1 MEFGEPCPWAGE
13 GPARLTSVKGPD
25 PGNSFPPSR
34 RSFSSAFPL
43 SSPFSAFP
51 VLHSIFSSSLLRSRS
66 CSPLPPVSPHPLP
79 FWCRHFSA
87 AHGGSESS
95 PRSASS
101 GEAVLGSR
109 GSRSRLGGRAP
120 EAAALGAG
128 GAGPDRP
135 GGLGRPS
142 ARPRVGGEGVSA
154 SPERGSRGPRAPLS
168 RSE

>member
-13 GPARLTSVKGPD
+13 GPGRLTPVKGLD

-43 SSPFSAFP
+43 SSPSSAFP

-87 AHGGSESS
+87 ALGGSESS
-95 PRSASS
+95 AQREFRESRAGLPRIARSAGRPPCASGRPRGRRGRAGLTRLAGPAECAPEGRRGGSLSGPGAGQPRSQGSS
-101 GEAVLGSR
+101 E
-109 GSRSRLGGRAP
+109 P
-120 EAAALGAG
+120 Q
-128 GAGPDRP
+128 
-135 GGLGRPS
+135 
-142 ARPRVGGEGVSA
+142 
-154 SPERGSRGPRAPLS
+154 
-168 RSE
+168 